1 MQNKGHIGKNGNKY
15 LIFKRGIKK
24 LLFKNYNQANILSKV
39 ISLWLYWWS
48 LKRPIVLEDL
58 RFLKPF
64 WKSSLISSPPW
75 ASW

>member
-48 LKRPIVLEDL
+48 LKRPIVFED
-58 RFLKPF
+58 
-64 WKSSLISSPPW
+64 
-75 ASW
+75 